1 MVNDNKLF
9 FYTSGGDSSYLQL
22 PSGLLLQELPPAY
35 FRERDWYAR
44 RSSSPS
50 DSGVMSPESWHDDL
64 DRYGD
69 RGQNESGIGSGVD
82 SGKAKS
88 PPVPGSGSGGAT
100 GMGHGPGSSSAGK
113 QVGSERQFSTMDSKL
128 QLSNL

>member
-1 MVNDNKLF
+1 M
-9 FYTSGGDSSYLQL
+9 
-22 PSGLLLQELPPAY
+22 QELPPAY

-88 PPVPGSGSGGAT
+88 PPVLGSGSGGAP
-100 GMGHGPGSSSAGK
+100 GMGQGPGSSSAGK
-113 QVGSERQFSTMDSKL
+113 QVGSERQFSTIDSKL

>member
-1 MVNDNKLF
+1 MTTNYF

-88 PPVPGSGSGGAT
+88 PPVLGSGSGGAA
-100 GMGHGPGSSSAGK
+100 GMGQGPGSSGAGK
-113 QVGSERQFSTMDSKL
+113 QVGSERQFSTIDSKL